1 MDNVLQVVNRLPE
14 HLVSKATL
22 MVPPHAWHME
32 CPNSIALFEHILH
45 EGWVNDPDMV
55 AYYRELTG
63 DHVKPNL
70 NRDSAEPDEMAE
82 IQKLADSLRHYI
94 SICNRPQLFHRVA
107 FCVGVVCGTLATVL
121 GVLIGHLIW

>member
-14 HLVSKATL
+14 HLVSKAKL

-70 NRDSAEPDEMAE
+70 NRDSGQSAEMAE
-82 IQKLADSLRHYI
+82 IQKLISSLERY
-94 SICNRPQLFHRVA
+94 A
-107 FCVGVVCGTLATVL
+107 VVCNQPQPLNKVVFCMGMACGALATVL
-121 GVLIGHLIW
+121 GTLGYLLW